1 MFIKKLPFVDSVD
14 IKYPSKSSPQMVWN
28 DLTLAKILC
37 NSTPSALPTNRT
49 CQNCQRAM
57 RKKRDEKN
65 TSVKFSHSPTHSH
78 PATEL
83 NGKRRKAV
91 RDSVGKLQKRP
102 ENEVQQKLEKLTPPY
117 I

>member
-1 MFIKKLPFVDSVD
+1 MKK
-14 IKYPSKSSPQMVWN
+14 K
-28 DLTLAKILC
+28 T
-37 NSTPSALPTNRT
+37 SA
-49 CQNCQRAM
+49 
-57 RKKRDEKN
+57 
-65 TSVKFSHSPTHSH
+65 KFSHSPTHFH

-83 NGKRRKAV
+83 NGKRRKTV

>member
-1 MFIKKLPFVDSVD
+1 MKK
-14 IKYPSKSSPQMVWN
+14 K
-28 DLTLAKILC
+28 T
-37 NSTPSALPTNRT
+37 SA
-49 CQNCQRAM
+49 
-57 RKKRDEKN
+57 
-65 TSVKFSHSPTHSH
+65 KFSHSPTHSH

-83 NGKRRKAV
+83 NGKRRKTV